1 VAEAALAAGATPE
14 IFGIMSV
21 LEAILGRAK
30 ALCWMSNISGC
41 VVGSLTD
48 ISPNEQIEIHYV
60 VVVAAVLSLGVV
72 PAYLAPKSG
81 NLLTLNDFCA

>member
-1 VAEAALAAGATPE
+1 MAEAALAAGATPE
-14 IFGIMSV
+14 IFGMMSA

-48 ISPNEQIEIHYV
+48 ISPNE
-60 VVVAAVLSLGVV
+60 
-72 PAYLAPKSG
+72 
-81 NLLTLNDFCA
+81 